1 MKKFHLPLSILTVI
15 IIIVWIFFH
24 TKKATAPVTIFEP
37 TPTSTNS
44 SSPTTTVKTVA
55 VPESPL
61 PSLSPQT
68 VTLKNGTKFSLNL
81 PAGYSITPAAEGFRN
96 LRFMAWSPDDRL
108 FVAEMYNRDDTSKG
122 RLLIFEN
129 FNEQTKKF
137 EKVTPHLDNLRNP
150 NSVAF
155 YTDASGKSWLYLALT
170 DKLVRYTY
178 TAGETKS
185 TSKPEILATFPDY
198 GLSYK
203 YGGWHLTRT
212 VKIID
217 DKVYVSVGSSCN
229 SCEEKEAVRASII
242 VMNPDGS
249 NQETVA
255 SGLRNAVGLTSM
267 NDELVV
273 TNMGADHLGSD
284 RPEDTFYKIESGENY
299 GWPFCYQYQKKI
311 YADTTKQWNTKFD
324 CSKVPVAPV
333 VFPAHSAPL
342 GLYYFNYEH
351 LLPYLND
358 SFLVALHGSG
368 TSTLGRGY
376 KVVQAKLNG
385 EVKDFITGFIQK
397 GKVYGRPVDI
407 IPYKKKGLFITDDH
421 GGVVY
426 YVDQSS

>member
-255 SGLRNAVGLTSM
+255 SGLRNAV
-267 NDELVV
+267 
-273 TNMGADHLGSD
+273 
-284 RPEDTFYKIESGENY
+284 P
-299 GWPFCYQYQKKI
+299 
-311 YADTTKQWNTKFD
+311 
-324 CSKVPVAPV
+324 
-333 VFPAHSAPL
+333 
-342 GLYYFNYEH
+342 
-351 LLPYLND
+351 
-358 SFLVALHGSG
+358 
-368 TSTLGRGY
+368 
-376 KVVQAKLNG
+376 
-385 EVKDFITGFIQK
+385 
-397 GKVYGRPVDI
+397 
-407 IPYKKKGLFITDDH
+407 
-421 GGVVY
+421 
-426 YVDQSS
+426 